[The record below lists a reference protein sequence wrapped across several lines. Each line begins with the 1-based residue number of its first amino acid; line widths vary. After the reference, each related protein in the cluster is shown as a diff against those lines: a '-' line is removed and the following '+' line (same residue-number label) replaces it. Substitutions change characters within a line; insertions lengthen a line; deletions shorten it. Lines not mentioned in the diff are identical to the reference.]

1 MFNEESLELMTIDLL
16 KEQGYS
22 YESGESIGRDYSEVI
37 LEYNL
42 TCKNDISSI
51 VIEAVANDNKATVE
65 YEKNITL
72 NEGLNNITIK
82 VTAEDGTIKEYKLN
96 ITREELVPLVEN
108 IEIEDDFIVCECGV
122 SLSFFASFSLKY
134 NISSFYQ
141 FSLIP
146 GLLSGAIVTNASSYG
161 KAISHD
167 LLFIEVMTLEGK
179 FKIIKKEEIIFSYH
193 DSSLKEENFF
203 IYKAYFKKRTSRHDI
218 KPLKSYYE
226 TKKLTTQDYSFKSL
240 GSTFQNIN
248 FFPIGKMIQKEWKNK
263 INLYHCEFSSI
274 HGNFLLVS
282 SFLPYENILKL
293 IESTSLLLYNKL
305 GFGLQK
311 EIEII
316 E

>member
-1 MFNEESLELMTIDLL
+1 MIDNNFFNIKDVSYIKVGGFVKGFLETSDINKVKEIIL
-16 KEQGYS
+16 KEKKIRF
-22 YESGESIGRDYSEVI
+22 IG
-37 LEYNL
+37 N
-42 TCKNDISSI
+42 TTN
-51 VIEAVANDNKATVE
+51 
-65 YEKNITL
+65 TL
-72 NEGLNNITIK
+72 FSFDCSDTFFVKYLGK
-82 VTAEDGTIKEYKLN
+82 
-96 ITREELVPLVEN
+96 N

-122 SLSFFASFSLKY
+122 SLSFLASFSLKY

-226 TKKLTTQDYSFKSL
+226 TKKLTTQDYSLKSL

-248 FFPIGKMIQKEWKNK
+248 YFPIGKMIQKEWKNK
-263 INLYHCEFSSI
+263 INLYQCKFSSI

-282 SFLPYENILKL
+282 SSLPYENILKL

-305 GFGLQK
+305 GFDLQK

>member
-1 MFNEESLELMTIDLL
+1 MIDHNFFNIKDVSYIKVGGFVKGYLETSDINKVKEIIL
-16 KEQGYS
+16 KEKKIRF
-22 YESGESIGRDYSEVI
+22 IGNTTNTLFSFDYSDTFFVKY
-37 LEYNL
+37 LG
-42 TCKNDISSI
+42 K
-51 VIEAVANDNKATVE
+51 
-65 YEKNITL
+65 
-72 NEGLNNITIK
+72 
-82 VTAEDGTIKEYKLN
+82 
-96 ITREELVPLVEN
+96 N

-122 SLSFFASFSLKY
+122 SLSFLASFSLKY

-203 IYKAYFKKRTSRHDI
+203 IYKAYFKKRTSRYDI

-226 TKKLTTQDYSFKSL
+226 TKKLTTQDYAFKSL

-263 INLYHCEFSSI
+263 INLYQCKFSSI

-282 SFLPYENILKL
+282 SSLPYENILKL

-305 GFGLQK
+305 GFDLQK